1 MPNTYTG
8 WPVIPSGDARLT
20 VIEPVPGRRFT
31 VLAGPVATVLDWLI
45 RRFHAEVEPIDQGIL
60 DDYGYNYRKVRGSD
74 SWSNHASGTAVDL
87 NATKHPFKT
96 RADQN
101 FSPAQIAAV
110 RQILAD
116 ATINGQQVVRWLD
129 ANDPMHF
136 EINYVSRGGTPENV
150 AKLAARLAGQST
162 EVSPA
167 PEPPAGQSTE
177 VSPAPEPPA
186 VQPRTPRPIDWTN
199 PDDGLVRIT
208 QEIVGAK
215 VDGIRGPKTKALTLA
230 HQRKLG
236 LAGADS
242 LFGPKHAEAYLL
254 SVPNLYRSKPDREM
268 PAAAVKLVQ
277 WIGRETPDGSFG
289 AGTEKAVMEMQAWLG
304 LPADGNVGADT
315 KKGIVR

>member
-150 AKLAARLAGQST
+150 AKLAARLAEPLKRLLPSLHASH
-162 EVSPA
+162 SP
-167 PEPPAGQSTE
+167 PSRRVPNPQRRPPQDSPCPPAATSAP
-177 VSPAPEPPA
+177 SPGRVAACRDTSPTA
-186 VQPRTPRPIDWTN
+186 RTC
-199 PDDGLVRIT
+199 
-208 QEIVGAK
+208 A
-215 VDGIRGPKTKALTLA
+215 
-230 HQRKLG
+230 
-236 LAGADS
+236 AGRRAW
-242 LFGPKHAEAYLL
+242 L
-254 SVPNLYRSKPDREM
+254 SVAGGSPLMACTAP
-268 PAAAVKLVQ
+268 
-277 WIGRETPDGSFG
+277 TPSGSP
-289 AGTEKAVMEMQAWLG
+289 QASS
-304 LPADGNVGADT
+304 
-315 KKGIVR
+315 VRRASVWTVSSAPTRGQPPGPPPSPTPKEAS